1 MTGRSAGP
9 IQAWRPWTGLGVVG
23 AIFPGILLVIAV
35 GADLLFPA
43 WYCPFSPPLVVV
55 VPALAAATGGIIGA
69 GFYTALSAVVSFF
82 MIHWRDAME
91 LPGGMMPDGMYRG
104 LLSGQ
109 LVALGV
115 TFVVSL
121 IPAYL
126 RSRRERT
133 VHRLRLISAAIREAV
148 LVPLPER
155 DGCVRAA
162 AEYLAA
168 DDEARLGGDLY
179 DLVDTPYG
187 VRMIIG
193 DVRGKGLAAVASAN
207 NLLGA
212 FREIAPTT
220 ASLGELAKRLDESV
234 VRHKRRAGLDDEEF
248 VTAAL
253 VSVPDGPHAEV
264 LCCGHAGPLIVHDG
278 AVSQV
283 TTEQPWPPLGLG
295 RFASVEPQVVTVP
308 YEVDDTMLLYTDGVT
323 EARDGAGTFY
333 PLRERVGAGAGSGED
348 PRRLVA
354 RLIDDLTAHSG
365 GRLNDDAAILA
376 TQRVAPVTEEPGG
389 HATGSARNDAGPTRN
404 DAESD
409 RNDAAESHRGESHQ
423 AYTGDRPERRLS
435 GTTG

>member
-1 MTGRSAGP
+1 
-9 IQAWRPWTGLGVVG
+9 
-23 AIFPGILLVIAV
+23 
-35 GADLLFPA
+35 
-43 WYCPFSPPLVVV
+43 
-55 VPALAAATGGIIGA
+55 
-69 GFYTALSAVVSFF
+69 
-82 MIHWRDAME
+82 
-91 LPGGMMPDGMYRG
+91 MPEGMYQG

-115 TFVVSL
+115 TFAVSL

-133 VHRLRLISAAIREAV
+133 VHRLRLVSAAIQQAV

-179 DLVDTPYG
+179 DLVDTPHG

-193 DVRGKGLAAVASAN
+193 DVRGKGLPAVASAN

-220 ASLGELAKRLDESV
+220 ATLGELAKRLDESV

-248 VTAAL
+248 VTATL
-253 VSVPDGPHAEV
+253 VSVGDGPHAEV
-264 LCCGHAGPLIVHDG
+264 LCCGHAGPLMVHDG
-278 AVSQV
+278 AVAEV

-295 RFASVEPQVVTVP
+295 KCASAEPHVVTVP
-308 YEVDDTMLLYTDGVT
+308 FAVDDTMLLYTDGVT
-323 EARDGAGTFY
+323 EARDGTGTFY
-333 PLRERVGAGAGSGED
+333 PLRERVSTWAARSAD
-348 PRRLVA
+348 PKPLVR

-365 GRLNDDAAILA
+365 GRLNDDAAVLA
-376 TQRVAPVTEEPGG
+376 TQRVAPVGDESGG
-389 HATGSARNDAGPTRN
+389 DAPATGRR
-404 DAESD
+404 
-409 RNDAAESHRGESHQ
+409 DAA
-423 AYTGDRPERRLS
+423 DRPERRLS
-435 GTTG
+435 GTAG